1 MTKKELEM
9 YQTYKKRREK
19 LKNDIENLKTK
30 DIESVCGKVKG
41 SMKQFPYTECRFSV
55 QMEVPEEKERVCKQI
70 DKKKKEI
77 EELEERMREIEQF
90 IDNIK
95 DVSIK
100 SIFEYRYL
108 EGITCEKIGGK
119 IGYTHGRISQVISGY
134 LQQENSVSET

>member
-70 DKKKKEI
+70 DKKKK
-77 EELEERMREIEQF
+77 
-90 IDNIK
+90 
-95 DVSIK
+95 
-100 SIFEYRYL
+100 
-108 EGITCEKIGGK
+108 
-119 IGYTHGRISQVISGY
+119 
-134 LQQENSVSET
+134 